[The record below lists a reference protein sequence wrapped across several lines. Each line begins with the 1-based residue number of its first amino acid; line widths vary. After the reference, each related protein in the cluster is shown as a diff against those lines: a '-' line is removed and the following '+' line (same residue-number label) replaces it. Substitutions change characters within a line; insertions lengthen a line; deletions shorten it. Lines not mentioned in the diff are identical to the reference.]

1 VIRERGEDIN
11 CNSRTAYNL
20 TAYYET

>member
-1 VIRERGEDIN
+1 
-11 CNSRTAYNL
+11 L